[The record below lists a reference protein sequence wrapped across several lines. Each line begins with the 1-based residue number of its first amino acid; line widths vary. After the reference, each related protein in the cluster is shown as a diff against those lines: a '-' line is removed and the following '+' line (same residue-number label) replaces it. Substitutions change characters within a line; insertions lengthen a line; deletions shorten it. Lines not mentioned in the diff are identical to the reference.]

1 MSEVKI
7 KKSNRIIPVKTK
19 EELNDLVRECD
30 IILKKS
36 SDNIDTLR
44 KKGIYLYDLC
54 YYEPMQIK
62 NTISCLDRVLQV
74 YKNDKEVLKCKA
86 ELLLRTK
93 DLNQAIECYDEVL
106 KLDPQDPE
114 AWWGKGIVTLTG
126 KKPYSAISFFDKS
139 LELDPLDARTW
150 MQKGFALSARGETWD
165 QALECFTKALEIN
178 SDDPLVWR
186 GKGSVFQK
194 KNDLGNAIFHF
205 DNALSLDPSDWE
217 SLMLKG
223 FALVGKHDFKNAIK
237 CFDESLLIKH
247 NNIETLNGKASA
259 LFYSNQYKQALEI
272 YEEITQLDPK
282 YIGAWIQNGFCFLK
296 LNDEKKALY
305 NFEMALKINPDD
317 ITSQKEKNKLVDKKD
332 KPVKVISNKVDQ
344 SLNQDSVIVVN
355 GLFKSFRI
363 HHEKNDSLFSII
375 SNSLSKKNYETIDVL
390 KDISFNLNRGEMLG
404 IIGGNGSGKTTLL
417 KILSGILKAD
427 KGEIKIN
434 GVVAPLLQLGI
445 GFNGELTA
453 RENIVL
459 SGMLSGFTKS
469 EIKNKVD
476 DIIKFAELEKFVDT
490 KIKNF
495 STGMHARLAF
505 STAIQIDP
513 DILLVDEVLA
523 VGDINF
529 VKKSY
534 REFLSF
540 REKGKSIIFVSH
552 SLEHIKNLCDR
563 VMILESGAIKMIGN
577 PHQVV
582 EHYIQSNDNR

>member
-7 KKSNRIIPVKTK
+7 KKSNRIIPAKTK
-19 EELNDLVRECD
+19 GELNDLVRECN

-36 SDNIDTLR
+36 SDDIVTLR

-54 YYEPMQIK
+54 YYEPDQIK
-62 NTISCLDRVLQV
+62 NTTHYLDRVLQV
-74 YKNDKEVLKCKA
+74 YKKDKEVLKCKA
-86 ELLLRTK
+86 ELLLRIK
-93 DLNQAIECYDEVL
+93 DLSHAIECFDEVL
-106 KLDPQDPE
+106 KIDPQDSE
-114 AWWGKGIVTLTG
+114 AWWGKGAVTLTE

-165 QALECFTKALEIN
+165 QALECFTKSLEIN

-186 GKGSVFQK
+186 GKGAVFQK
-194 KNDLGNAIFHF
+194 KNDLDNAIFNF
-205 DNALSLDPSDWE
+205 DKALSLDPSDWE

-237 CFDESLLIKH
+237 CFDESLTIKH

-259 LFYSNQYKQALEI
+259 LFYSNQYEQALKI
-272 YEEITQLDPK
+272 YEGITQIDPK
-282 YIGAWIQNGFCFLK
+282 YIGSWIQRGFCYLK

-317 ITSQKEKNKLVDKKD
+317 ITAQKEKNKLIDKKNESIEIASD
-332 KPVKVISNKVDQ
+332 KTVQ
-344 SLNQDSVIVVN
+344 SLNQDSVITVKE
-355 GLFKSFRI
+355 LFKSFRI

-390 KDISFNLNRGEMLG
+390 KNISFNLNRGEMLG
-404 IIGGNGSGKTTLL
+404 IIGGNGNGKTTLL
-417 KILSGILKAD
+417 KILAGILKAD

-434 GVVAPLLQLGI
+434 GVVAPLLQMGI

-453 RENIVL
+453 KENIIL
-459 SGMLSGFTKS
+459 SGMLSGFSKS
-469 EIKNKVD
+469 EIKNKVE
-476 DIIKFAELEKFVDT
+476 DIIKFAELEKFADT

-534 REFLSF
+534 KEFLSF
-540 REKGKSIIFVSH
+540 RERGKSIIFVSH

-563 VMILESGAIKMIGN
+563 VMILEAGEIKIIGN
-577 PHQVV
+577 PDQVV
-582 EHYIQSNDNR
+582 EHYIQMNN